1 MPLAVGS
8 SSSGAH
14 SCSVEELVVTK
25 FSCNDLMQPKR
36 SDHGEP
42 DANEKL
48 MANEEHADNNGAILL
63 KGVAA
68 KSEHSFFR

>member
-14 SCSVEELVVTK
+14 SCSVEELVVT
-25 FSCNDLMQPKR
+25 SCNDLMQPKR